1 MVYIGASVV
10 VYAFVLEVAGAIGRG
25 HPTAKPVVCLR
36 HVILRLNFIFHFGTL
51 VGAMAPLLVIRVG
64 E

>member
-1 MVYIGASVV
+1 MVYIGARVV
-10 VYAFVLEVAGAIGRG
+10 VYAFVLEVTGALGRG

-36 HVILRLNFIFHFGTL
+36 HIILRFNFILHFGTL
-51 VGAMAPLLVIRVG
+51 VDAMVPLLVIRVG